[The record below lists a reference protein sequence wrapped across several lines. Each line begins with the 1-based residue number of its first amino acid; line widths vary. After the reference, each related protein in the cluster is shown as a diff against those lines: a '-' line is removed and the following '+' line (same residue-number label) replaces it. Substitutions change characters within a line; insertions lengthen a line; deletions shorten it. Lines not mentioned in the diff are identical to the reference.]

1 MRCCMEILKQ
11 DEQRGRPSARW
22 LPDLFLF
29 SFLALRVLRK
39 KKKLVANMLK
49 IRVHMKMQRAGS
61 SF

>member
-39 KKKLVANMLK
+39 KKLVANMLK
-49 IRVHMKMQRAGS
+49 IRVHMKMQISGS